1 MHKQLRVLILILAYN
16 AEKTIESVLDRI
28 PRELAQQYDVHV
40 LVLDDGSR
48 DATHALAKKHL
59 EGFWCPGEALRNPV
73 NQGYGGNQKVGYRYA
88 AEQGFDVVAMVHG
101 DGQYAPECLP
111 MLLEPFARQNERVD
125 AVFGSRM
132 LHKRDALKGGM
143 PYYKFVGNML
153 LTAFQNRLLGTHLSE
168 FHTGYRVYRVAM
180 LRELPLDLNTNDFDF
195 DTEIIMNLAPEVI
208 LISPFKEGGYDVMKE
223 VGIPLLPHLG
233 YKETTPLGQAEW
245 LKLVGLLTGEPDK
258 AMQIFAQIEQRY
270 NTLKALTAN
279 VAERPIV
286 LSGEI
291 HGGNWYAVGG
301 KSFLAEIFKD
311 AGADYVFKDDPRSGG
326 IYLDFETVYNQAD
339 KPRYWRILNNYPGKY
354 TYEVLKAQD
363 ERYADFKAF
372 RERGVIYCNMR
383 ERAYYENMPME
394 PDLLLADFIKVFHP
408 SLLPDYE
415 PVYYRLLK
423 E

>member
-1 MHKQLRVLILILAYN
+1 MRTHTYFLRAAAMVCLVLAVMSCRSDRKKQAGGMSVVKDTTLDIRYAQGFWLEAREGYRLLHIKDPQKETAAEYTFALRERDTKPAIPKGL
-16 AEKTIESVLDRI
+16 TVLD
-28 PRELAQQYDVHV
+28 
-40 LVLDDGSR
+40 
-48 DATHALAKKHL
+48 
-59 EGFWCPGEALRNPV
+59 
-73 NQGYGGNQKVGYRYA
+73 
-88 AEQGFDVVAMVHG
+88 
-101 DGQYAPECLP
+101 LP
-111 MLLEPFARQNERVD
+111 MERFICMTSLQLSSFIRLGATEKVVGITSTRYLANEQMNRQLEEGTTRKIGIE
-125 AVFGSRM
+125 
-132 LHKRDALKGGM
+132 
-143 PYYKFVGNML
+143 GN
-153 LTAFQNRLLGTHLSE
+153 
-168 FHTGYRVYRVAM
+168 
-180 LRELPLDLNTNDFDF
+180 F

-279 VAERPIV
+279 VVERPVV

-363 ERYADFKAF
+363 ERYTDFKAF

-408 SLLPDYE
+408 SLLPNYE

>member
-1 MHKQLRVLILILAYN
+1 MRAHTYFLRVAAVVCLVLAVMSCRSDRKKQAGGTSVVKDTTLDIRYAQGFWLEAREGYRLLHIKDPQKETA
-16 AEKTIESVLDRI
+16 AEYTFALRERGTKPAIPKGLTVLD
-28 PRELAQQYDVHV
+28 
-40 LVLDDGSR
+40 
-48 DATHALAKKHL
+48 
-59 EGFWCPGEALRNPV
+59 
-73 NQGYGGNQKVGYRYA
+73 
-88 AEQGFDVVAMVHG
+88 
-101 DGQYAPECLP
+101 LP
-111 MLLEPFARQNERVD
+111 MERFICMTSLQLSSFIKLEATEKVVGITSTRYLANEQMNRQLEEGTTRKI
-125 AVFGSRM
+125 GIE
-132 LHKRDALKGGM
+132 
-143 PYYKFVGNML
+143 GN
-153 LTAFQNRLLGTHLSE
+153 
-168 FHTGYRVYRVAM
+168 
-180 LRELPLDLNTNDFDF
+180 F

-270 NTLKALTAN
+270 NMLKALTAN
-279 VAERPIV
+279 VAERPVV

-415 PVYYRLLK
+415 PAYYRLLK

>member
-1 MHKQLRVLILILAYN
+1 MRAHTYFLRAAAMVCLVLAVMSCRSDRKKQAGGTSVVKDTTLDIRYAQGFWLEAREGYRLLHIKDPQKETAAEYTFALRERSTKPAIPKGL
-16 AEKTIESVLDRI
+16 TVLD
-28 PRELAQQYDVHV
+28 
-40 LVLDDGSR
+40 
-48 DATHALAKKHL
+48 
-59 EGFWCPGEALRNPV
+59 
-73 NQGYGGNQKVGYRYA
+73 
-88 AEQGFDVVAMVHG
+88 
-101 DGQYAPECLP
+101 LP
-111 MLLEPFARQNERVD
+111 MERFICMTSLQLSSFIRLGATEKVVGITSTRYLANEQMNRQLEEGTTRKIGIE
-125 AVFGSRM
+125 
-132 LHKRDALKGGM
+132 
-143 PYYKFVGNML
+143 GN
-153 LTAFQNRLLGTHLSE
+153 
-168 FHTGYRVYRVAM
+168 
-180 LRELPLDLNTNDFDF
+180 F

-270 NTLKALTAN
+270 NTLKALAAN

-372 RERGVIYCNMR
+372 REQGVIYCNMR

>member
-1 MHKQLRVLILILAYN
+1 MRAHTYFLRVAAVVCLVLAVMSCRSDRKKQAGGTSVVKDTTLDIRYAQGFWLEAREGYRLLHIKDPQKETA
-16 AEKTIESVLDRI
+16 AEYTFALRERSTKPAIPKGLTVLD
-28 PRELAQQYDVHV
+28 
-40 LVLDDGSR
+40 
-48 DATHALAKKHL
+48 
-59 EGFWCPGEALRNPV
+59 
-73 NQGYGGNQKVGYRYA
+73 
-88 AEQGFDVVAMVHG
+88 
-101 DGQYAPECLP
+101 LP
-111 MLLEPFARQNERVD
+111 MERFICMTSLQLSSFIRLGATEKVVGITSTRYLANEQMNLQLEEGTTRKIGIE
-125 AVFGSRM
+125 
-132 LHKRDALKGGM
+132 
-143 PYYKFVGNML
+143 GN
-153 LTAFQNRLLGTHLSE
+153 
-168 FHTGYRVYRVAM
+168 
-180 LRELPLDLNTNDFDF
+180 F

-279 VAERPIV
+279 VAERPVV

-363 ERYADFKAF
+363 ARYADFKAF

>member
-1 MHKQLRVLILILAYN
+1 MRAHTYFLRAAAMVCLVLAVMSCRSDRKKQAGGTSVVKDTTLDIRYAQGFWLEAREGYRLLHIKDPQKETAAEYTFALRERSTKPAIPKGL
-16 AEKTIESVLDRI
+16 TVLD
-28 PRELAQQYDVHV
+28 
-40 LVLDDGSR
+40 
-48 DATHALAKKHL
+48 
-59 EGFWCPGEALRNPV
+59 
-73 NQGYGGNQKVGYRYA
+73 
-88 AEQGFDVVAMVHG
+88 
-101 DGQYAPECLP
+101 LP
-111 MLLEPFARQNERVD
+111 MERFICMTSLQLSSFIRLGATEKVVGITSTRYLANEQMNLQLEEGTTRKIGIE
-125 AVFGSRM
+125 
-132 LHKRDALKGGM
+132 
-143 PYYKFVGNML
+143 GN
-153 LTAFQNRLLGTHLSE
+153 
-168 FHTGYRVYRVAM
+168 
-180 LRELPLDLNTNDFDF
+180 F
-195 DTEIIMNLAPEVI
+195 DTEIIMNLVPEVI

-279 VAERPIV
+279 VAERPVV

-363 ERYADFKAF
+363 ARYADFKAF

>member
-1 MHKQLRVLILILAYN
+1 MVC
-16 AEKTIESVLDRI
+16 
-28 PRELAQQYDVHV
+28 
-40 LVLDDGSR
+40 LVLAVMSCRSDR
-48 DATHALAKKHL
+48 KKQAGGTSVVKDTTL
-59 EGFWCPGEALRNPV
+59 DIRYAQGFWLEAREGYRLLHIKDPQKETAAEYTFALRERGTKPAIPKGLTVLN
-73 NQGYGGNQKVGYRYA
+73 
-88 AEQGFDVVAMVHG
+88 
-101 DGQYAPECLP
+101 LP
-111 MLLEPFARQNERVD
+111 MERFICMTSLQLSSFIRLGATEKVVGITSTRYLANEQMNRQLEEGTTRKIGIE
-125 AVFGSRM
+125 
-132 LHKRDALKGGM
+132 
-143 PYYKFVGNML
+143 GN
-153 LTAFQNRLLGTHLSE
+153 
-168 FHTGYRVYRVAM
+168 
-180 LRELPLDLNTNDFDF
+180 F

-270 NTLKALTAN
+270 NTLKALAAN
-279 VAERPIV
+279 VAERPVV

>member
-1 MHKQLRVLILILAYN
+1 MNVIYKIGIWMW
-16 AEKTIESVLDRI
+16 
-28 PRELAQQYDVHV
+28 V
-40 LVLDDGSR
+40 LVALTACRQARSKSAGTDGSPAVDSVYVPRYAKGFRITYRSDSVRLVDIQEPTKADAPVEHFAFIPHGQQADDIPQDYTIIRTPVRRIVCMTTPQLKAFSLMDAYDCVVATSDTRRMQNPEWLARLDD
-48 DATHALAKKHL
+48 
-59 EGFWCPGEALRNPV
+59 
-73 NQGYGGNQKVGYRYA
+73 
-88 AEQGFDVVAMVHG
+88 
-101 DGQYAPECLP
+101 
-111 MLLEPFARQNERVD
+111 ERV
-125 AVFGSRM
+125 
-132 LHKRDALKGGM
+132 KRIGIE
-143 PYYKFVGNML
+143 GN
-153 LTAFQNRLLGTHLSE
+153 
-168 FHTGYRVYRVAM
+168 
-180 LRELPLDLNTNDFDF
+180 F
-195 DTEIIMNLAPEVI
+195 DTEIIMNLVPEVI

-279 VAERPIV
+279 VAERPVV

-339 KPRYWRILNNYPGKY
+339 KPCYWRILNNYPGKY

-363 ERYADFKAF
+363 ARYADFKAF

>member
-1 MHKQLRVLILILAYN
+1 MRAHTYFLRAAAMVCLVLAVMSCRSDRKKQAGGTSVVKDTTLDIRYAQGFWLEAREGYRLLHIKDPQKETAAEYTFALRERSTKPAIPKGL
-16 AEKTIESVLDRI
+16 TVLD
-28 PRELAQQYDVHV
+28 
-40 LVLDDGSR
+40 
-48 DATHALAKKHL
+48 
-59 EGFWCPGEALRNPV
+59 
-73 NQGYGGNQKVGYRYA
+73 
-88 AEQGFDVVAMVHG
+88 
-101 DGQYAPECLP
+101 LP
-111 MLLEPFARQNERVD
+111 MERFICMTSLQLSSFIRLGATEKVVGITSTRYLANEQMNLQLEEGTTRKIGIE
-125 AVFGSRM
+125 
-132 LHKRDALKGGM
+132 
-143 PYYKFVGNML
+143 GN
-153 LTAFQNRLLGTHLSE
+153 
-168 FHTGYRVYRVAM
+168 
-180 LRELPLDLNTNDFDF
+180 F
-195 DTEIIMNLAPEVI
+195 DTEIIMNLVPEVI

-270 NTLKALTAN
+270 NTLKALTEN
-279 VAERPIV
+279 VAERPVV

-363 ERYADFKAF
+363 ARYADFKAF

>member
-1 MHKQLRVLILILAYN
+1 MVCLVLAVMSCRSDQKKQAGGTSVVKDTTLDIRYAQGFWLEAREGYRLLHIKDPQKETAAEYTFALRERGTKPAIPKGL
-16 AEKTIESVLDRI
+16 TVLD
-28 PRELAQQYDVHV
+28 
-40 LVLDDGSR
+40 
-48 DATHALAKKHL
+48 
-59 EGFWCPGEALRNPV
+59 
-73 NQGYGGNQKVGYRYA
+73 
-88 AEQGFDVVAMVHG
+88 
-101 DGQYAPECLP
+101 LP
-111 MLLEPFARQNERVD
+111 MERFICMTSLQLSSFIRLGATEKVVGITSTRYLANKQMNRQLEEGTTRKIGIE
-125 AVFGSRM
+125 
-132 LHKRDALKGGM
+132 
-143 PYYKFVGNML
+143 GN
-153 LTAFQNRLLGTHLSE
+153 
-168 FHTGYRVYRVAM
+168 
-180 LRELPLDLNTNDFDF
+180 F

-279 VAERPIV
+279 VAERPVV

>member
-1 MHKQLRVLILILAYN
+1 MRTHRAVLGAVALVCLLAAAASCRPDKKKQAGEASVVKDTTLDIRHAQGFWLEARDGYRLLHIQDPQQGKAAEYTFALRERGTNPAIPKGVA
-16 AEKTIESVLDRI
+16 VLDLPVRRLI
-28 PRELAQQYDVHV
+28 CMTSLQLSSFIKLEATEKVVGITSTRYLANEQMNRQ
-40 LVLDDGSR
+40 
-48 DATHALAKKHL
+48 L
-59 EGFWCPGEALRNPV
+59 EEGTTRKIGIE
-73 NQGYGGNQKVGYRYA
+73 GN
-88 AEQGFDVVAMVHG
+88 
-101 DGQYAPECLP
+101 
-111 MLLEPFARQNERVD
+111 
-125 AVFGSRM
+125 
-132 LHKRDALKGGM
+132 
-143 PYYKFVGNML
+143 
-153 LTAFQNRLLGTHLSE
+153 
-168 FHTGYRVYRVAM
+168 
-180 LRELPLDLNTNDFDF
+180 F

-279 VAERPIV
+279 VAERPVV